1 METLITFTG
10 VTLATLVALF
20 AALAMQSLFLKATL
34 LLMGPAAK
42 GKHAASGRTSRNSR
56 MPVERGA
63 RLLAQ
68 AYAKAR

>member
-20 AALAMQSLFLKATL
+20 AALAMQSLFLKATF
-34 LLMGPAAK
+34 LLMAPAAK
-42 GKHAASGRTSRNSR
+42 GKHPASGTTSRNSR
-56 MPVERGA
+56 MPVEQGA

-68 AYAKAR
+68 AYGKAR